1 MSENLATV
9 ESESTAGMTVAEAA
23 KAFES
28 MFAEPGEQT
37 EAKAQTDEAQAE
49 SDDVG
54 DVETDAEEQ
63 GEGSEDVEASSE
75 SDEDAQEQEQSSEP
89 PKFTVKIDGKEQEV
103 ELNELING
111 YQRTADYTRKT
122 QALAEQRKAAE
133 AELNA
138 VREERQTYA
147 QLLTALQQQIQQQ
160 QENPIDMESLYRDD
174 PIEWVRQTELQRQ
187 RNEKLAASQ
196 AELQRLNQLQ
206 QAEVQRSM
214 KARLEQEAQLLVEAI
229 PEWKNADTAKSEKA
243 ALIEFGLKEGFQED
257 DLKGVA
263 DHRVVKLLRK
273 AMLYDRITAKQAT
286 IKPKPPTVQQ
296 SKVIAPGNPKS
307 AKVSTSEVVRAKQ
320 RLAKTGNVRD
330 AAKLFEHL
338 I

>member
-1 MSENLATV
+1 MSDNLATV
-9 ESESTAGMTVAEAA
+9 ESESTAGMTVAQAA

-28 MFAEPGEQT
+28 MFAEPGEQAET
-37 EAKAQTDEAQAE
+37 KAQTDGAQAE

-54 DVETDAEEQ
+54 DAETDAEEQ

-273 AMLYDRITAKQAT
+273 AMLYDKITAKQAT

>member
-1 MSENLATV
+1 
-9 ESESTAGMTVAEAA
+9 
-23 KAFES
+23 
-28 MFAEPGEQT
+28 
-37 EAKAQTDEAQAE
+37 
-49 SDDVG
+49 
-54 DVETDAEEQ
+54 
-63 GEGSEDVEASSE
+63 
-75 SDEDAQEQEQSSEP
+75 
-89 PKFTVKIDGKEQEV
+89 
-103 ELNELING
+103 
-111 YQRTADYTRKT
+111 
-122 QALAEQRKAAE
+122 
-133 AELNA
+133 
-138 VREERQTYA
+138 
-147 QLLTALQQQIQQQ
+147 
-160 QENPIDMESLYRDD
+160 
-174 PIEWVRQTELQRQ
+174 
-187 RNEKLAASQ
+187 
-196 AELQRLNQLQ
+196 LNQLQ

-243 ALIEFGLKEGFQED
+243 ALIEFGLKEGFKEE

-273 AMLYDRITAKQAT
+273 AMLYDRIAAKQAT

-296 SKVIAPGNPKS
+296 AKVIAPGNPKS

>member
-1 MSENLATV
+1 MSDNLATV
-9 ESESTAGMTVAEAA
+9 ESESTAGMTVAQAA

-28 MFAEPGEQT
+28 MFAEPGEQAET
-37 EAKAQTDEAQAE
+37 KAQTDEAQAE

-54 DVETDAEEQ
+54 DAETDAEEQ

-273 AMLYDRITAKQAT
+273 AMLYDKITAKQAT

>member
-1 MSENLATV
+1 
-9 ESESTAGMTVAEAA
+9 
-23 KAFES
+23 

-37 EAKAQTDEAQAE
+37 EAQAQTDEAQAE

-54 DVETDAEEQ
+54 DAETGAEEQ

-75 SDEDAQEQEQSSEP
+75 SDEDAQEPEQSSEP

-147 QLLTALQQQIQQQ
+147 QLLTALQSQLQQQ

-206 QAEVQRSM
+206 QAESQRAM

-229 PEWKNADTAKSEKA
+229 PEWKNADTAKAEKA

-273 AMLYDRITAKQAT
+273 AMLYDKIAAKQAT
-286 IKPKPPTVQQ
+286 IKPKPPVVQQ
-296 SKVIAPGNPKS
+296 AKTITPGNPKA
-307 AKVSTSEVVRAKQ
+307 AKVSTSELVRAKQ

>member
-1 MSENLATV
+1 MSDNLATV

-28 MFAEPGEQT
+28 MFAEPGEQAET
-37 EAKAQTDEAQAE
+37 KAQTDGAQAE

-273 AMLYDRITAKQAT
+273 AMLYDKITAKQAT

>member
-1 MSENLATV
+1 M
-9 ESESTAGMTVAEAA
+9 
-23 KAFES
+23 
-28 MFAEPGEQT
+28 
-37 EAKAQTDEAQAE
+37 
-49 SDDVG
+49 
-54 DVETDAEEQ
+54 
-63 GEGSEDVEASSE
+63 
-75 SDEDAQEQEQSSEP
+75 
-89 PKFTVKIDGKEQEV
+89 
-103 ELNELING
+103 
-111 YQRTADYTRKT
+111 
-122 QALAEQRKAAE
+122 
-133 AELNA
+133 
-138 VREERQTYA
+138 
-147 QLLTALQQQIQQQ
+147 LTALQQQLQQQ

-243 ALIEFGLKEGFQED
+243 ALVEFGLKEGFKEE

-273 AMLYDRITAKQAT
+273 AMLYDRIAAKQAT

-296 SKVIAPGNPKS
+296 AKVIAPGNPKS

>member
-1 MSENLATV
+1 
-9 ESESTAGMTVAEAA
+9 
-23 KAFES
+23 
-28 MFAEPGEQT
+28 
-37 EAKAQTDEAQAE
+37 
-49 SDDVG
+49 
-54 DVETDAEEQ
+54 
-63 GEGSEDVEASSE
+63 
-75 SDEDAQEQEQSSEP
+75 
-89 PKFTVKIDGKEQEV
+89 
-103 ELNELING
+103 
-111 YQRTADYTRKT
+111 
-122 QALAEQRKAAE
+122 
-133 AELNA
+133 
-138 VREERQTYA
+138 
-147 QLLTALQQQIQQQ
+147 
-160 QENPIDMESLYRDD
+160 MESLYRDD

-206 QAEVQRSM
+206 QAESQRAM

-229 PEWKNADTAKSEKA
+229 PEWKNADTAKAEKA

-273 AMLYDRITAKQAT
+273 AMLYDKIAAKQAT
-286 IKPKPPTVQQ
+286 IKPKPPVVQQ
-296 SKVIAPGNPKS
+296 AKTITPGNPKA
-307 AKVSTSEVVRAKQ
+307 AKVSTSELVRAKQ

>member
-1 MSENLATV
+1 MSDNLTTV

-28 MFAEPGEQT
+28 MFAEPGEQAET
-37 EAKAQTDEAQAE
+37 KAQTDGAQAE

-273 AMLYDRITAKQAT
+273 AMLYDKITAKQAT